1 MRFLAFQKTVLPG
14 RVHAS
19 MNDERS
25 VDILHLLHVLTREFV
40 TVCKEARLS
49 CASALEQPCFVR
61 LYRMNHQDHVRLLEK
76 GIAETGGVWADF
88 GSGAGAFTL
97 ALADLIGPTG
107 SIYSVDKDR
116 GALKEQERAIRNNF
130 PGTTVHYIN
139 ADFMQKLALPALD
152 GVVMANSLHFL
163 RQKDAML
170 QLVRSYLKPG
180 GRLLVVE
187 YNADRGNMWVPY
199 PFSYGTWEELARKN
213 GFSHTR
219 LLATVPSRFFD
230 EIYSAIS
237 M

>member
-1 MRFLAFQKTVLPG
+1 
-14 RVHAS
+14 
-19 MNDERS
+19 
-25 VDILHLLHVLTREFV
+25 
-40 TVCKEARLS
+40 
-49 CASALEQPCFVR
+49 
-61 LYRMNHQDHVRLLEK
+61 MNHQDHVRLLEK

-139 ADFMQKLALPALD
+139 ADFRQKLALPALD

-219 LLATVPSRFFD
+219 LLATVPSRFFS

-237 M
+237 MG

>member
-1 MRFLAFQKTVLPG
+1 
-14 RVHAS
+14 
-19 MNDERS
+19 
-25 VDILHLLHVLTREFV
+25 
-40 TVCKEARLS
+40 
-49 CASALEQPCFVR
+49 
-61 LYRMNHQDHVRLLEK
+61 MNHQDHVRLLEK

-219 LLATVPSRFFD
+219 LLTTVPSRFFG

-237 M
+237 MG

>member
-1 MRFLAFQKTVLPG
+1 
-14 RVHAS
+14 
-19 MNDERS
+19 
-25 VDILHLLHVLTREFV
+25 
-40 TVCKEARLS
+40 
-49 CASALEQPCFVR
+49 
-61 LYRMNHQDHVRLLEK
+61 MNHQDHVRLLEK
-76 GIAETGGVWADF
+76 GIAEKGGVWADF

-130 PGTTVHYIN
+130 PGITVHYIN
-139 ADFMQKLALPALD
+139 ADFTQRLALPALD
-152 GVVMANSLHFL
+152 GIVMANSLHFL

-219 LLATVPSRFFD
+219 LLTTVPSRFFG

-237 M
+237 MG

>member
-1 MRFLAFQKTVLPG
+1 
-14 RVHAS
+14 
-19 MNDERS
+19 
-25 VDILHLLHVLTREFV
+25 
-40 TVCKEARLS
+40 
-49 CASALEQPCFVR
+49 
-61 LYRMNHQDHVRLLEK
+61 MNHQDHVRLLEK

-219 LLATVPSRFFD
+219 LLATVPSRFFS

-237 M
+237 MG

>member
-1 MRFLAFQKTVLPG
+1 
-14 RVHAS
+14 
-19 MNDERS
+19 
-25 VDILHLLHVLTREFV
+25 
-40 TVCKEARLS
+40 
-49 CASALEQPCFVR
+49 
-61 LYRMNHQDHVRLLEK
+61 MNHQDHVRLLEK

-219 LLATVPSRFFD
+219 LLATVPSRFFS

-237 M
+237 